1 MIADQTGAHIADR
14 FRQPSPRYSLEL
26 PMTTPVDPFNTIR
39 PIIDQLALLL
49 GKSPGAQLQGQ
60 QAARIN
66 TFLQENE
73 QQLAG
78 NPEAKAAAGRIS
90 TELAKPSPN
99 PHRIGADL
107 LHIANATKN
116 VAGIANDAESI
127 AKVVAPLVTSLL
139 L

>member
-1 MIADQTGAHIADR
+1 
-14 FRQPSPRYSLEL
+14 
-26 PMTTPVDPFNTIR
+26 MTTPVDPFDTIR

-49 GKSPGAQLQGQ
+49 GKSPAAQLQGQ

-73 QQLAG
+73 QQLASD
-78 NPEAKAAAGRIS
+78 PEAKAAAGRIS
-90 TELAKPSPN
+90 TELAKSSPN

-116 VAGIANDAESI
+116 IAGIANDAESI